1 MFTWTLTIL
10 GQFSRGDQ
18 ANQAPHLA
26 LSFPKKIE
34 KTIIETI
41 LGELDGGN
49 IIRQPNAFIRTQD
62 DAVFGKSHRKG
73 ADSIVDANTGVTDA
87 WIVKVQKTINQG
99 ALRLEG
105 NKLIS
110 VAVQP

>member
-1 MFTWTLTIL
+1 MWYWPSWPGTAFDNA
-10 GQFSRGDQ
+10 R
-18 ANQAPHLA
+18 
-26 LSFPKKIE
+26 
-34 KTIIETI
+34 
-41 LGELDGGN
+41 LGEIQVRIA
-49 IIRQPNAFIRTQD
+49 IITDIHGQD